1 MPRDAGINAFLV
13 SLHKEAGRYWFGLHR
28 QEDKWVWMDGTAL
41 GTGYNRWAPR
51 EPYISAGSCAMYE
64 KADDCWYAS
73 HCGKTVHFICQVS
86 PSAAPDK

>member
-13 SLHKEAGRYWFGLHR
+13 SLHKEGRYWFGLHR

-51 EPYISAGSCAMYE
+51 EPYILAGSCAMYE

-73 HCGKTVHFICQVS
+73 RCGKTVHFICQVS